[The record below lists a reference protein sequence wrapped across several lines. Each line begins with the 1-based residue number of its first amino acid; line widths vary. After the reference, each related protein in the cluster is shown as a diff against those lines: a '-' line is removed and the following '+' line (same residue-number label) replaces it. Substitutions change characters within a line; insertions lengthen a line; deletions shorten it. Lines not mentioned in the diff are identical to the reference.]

1 MAHTNDRARPTKP
14 LTLAIDIGGSHLKA
28 AVLKASGKMSTDPLR
43 VNTPKPATPD
53 AVVAALISLSQQLG
67 QFDRVSIGFPG
78 VVRADFVLTA
88 PNLGSKEWHGFK
100 LGVVLAEA
108 LGKPVRMLND
118 ASIQGL
124 GVITGR
130 GLECVL
136 TMGTGMGFAL
146 FQDGEIAPHLELSQ
160 HPIRKRKTYDE
171 YVGEAALEAVGR
183 RRWNK
188 RVRKII
194 GILETVITYDT
205 LYIGGGNAQ
214 LIEPP
219 LPANVKIVSNTAGI
233 TGGERLWDERMD
245 HAFAGQPPPFAEQ
258 PA

>member
-1 MAHTNDRARPTKP
+1 
-14 LTLAIDIGGSHLKA
+14 
-28 AVLKASGKMSTDPLR
+28 
-43 VNTPKPATPD
+43 
-53 AVVAALISLSQQLG
+53 
-67 QFDRVSIGFPG
+67 
-78 VVRADFVLTA
+78 
-88 PNLGSKEWHGFK
+88 
-100 LGVVLAEA
+100 
-108 LGKPVRMLND
+108 MLND

-146 FQDGEIAPHLELSQ
+146 FQDGQIAPHLELSQ

-171 YVGEAALEAVGR
+171 YVGEVALETVGR
-183 RRWNK
+183 RRWTK
-188 RVRKII
+188 RVHNIV

-205 LYIGGGNAQ
+205 LYIGGGNAE

-219 LPANVKIVSNTAGI
+219 LPANVNIVSNTAGI
-233 TGGERLWDERMD
+233 TGGVRLWDGRMD
-245 HAFAGQPPPFAEQ
+245 HAFAEHPPPFAKQ